1 MFPTQ
6 RLPVRRATR
15 SRGHWTWVTIMFV
28 LVSSNGRLLSSPQDN
43 ILRAREE
50 IGRFASDRQ
59 TQMQRLVE
67 RIRSRGAQE
76 GAEQQQP
83 AFVGAWKTA
92 RTENF
97 DAFLEHAM
105 GVGYLKRSIA
115 ARATQQQ
122 SLSLTG
128 KVIQLEITD
137 RRGTMSYQIYPDDK
151 VHASKGFMKLP
162 IKQRAKWARDG
173 SLLVEER
180 YSQHLGGDEHGK
192 PCKGD
197 SCPIVKSRRSVDKSG
212 DMVVEIERTLLSGE
226 TIRMKTY
233 YQAVPS

>member
-1 MFPTQ
+1 MA
-6 RLPVRRATR
+6 RAH
-15 SRGHWTWVTIMFV
+15 G
-28 LVSSNGRLLSSPQDN
+28 G
-43 ILRAREE
+43 
-50 IGRFASDRQ
+50 
-59 TQMQRLVE
+59 
-67 RIRSRGAQE
+67 
-76 GAEQQQP
+76 GAEEGD
-83 AFVGAWKTA
+83 AVGCGQAA
-92 RTENF
+92 LRE
-97 DAFLEHAM
+97 
-105 GVGYLKRSIA
+105 GVWWVVPWQGVA
-115 ARATQQQ
+115 AVAN
-122 SLSLTG
+122 S
-128 KVIQLEITD
+128 TD